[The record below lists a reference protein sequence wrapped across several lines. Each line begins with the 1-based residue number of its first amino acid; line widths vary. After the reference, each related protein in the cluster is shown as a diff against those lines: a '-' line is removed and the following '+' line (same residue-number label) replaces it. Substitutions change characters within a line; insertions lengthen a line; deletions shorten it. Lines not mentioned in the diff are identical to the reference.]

1 MAQASVL
8 PEGELKKENKMA
20 YNYDVA
26 DFLDKYGF
34 GDGDSWDQLEWA
46 TEVREEF
53 VSFLN
58 DQFSARGLSFRAQ
71 PNDMIFSGHN
81 QCRVYL
87 YDEQNRGYAPYERY
101 ENTEPIRSLIEEARK
116 KFNK

>member
-1 MAQASVL
+1 MVYEFDVL
-8 PEGELKKENKMA
+8 
-20 YNYDVA
+20 
-26 DFLDKYGF
+26 DFFDKYGF
-34 GDGDSWDQLEWA
+34 GDGDSRDQLEWA

-58 DQFSARGLSFRAQ
+58 EQFSARGLSFRAQ
-71 PNDMIFSGHN
+71 PNDVIFSGHN

-87 YDEQNRGYAPYERY
+87 YDEQNPGCAPYEGY
-101 ENTEPIRSLIEEARK
+101 ENTEPIKSLIGEARK